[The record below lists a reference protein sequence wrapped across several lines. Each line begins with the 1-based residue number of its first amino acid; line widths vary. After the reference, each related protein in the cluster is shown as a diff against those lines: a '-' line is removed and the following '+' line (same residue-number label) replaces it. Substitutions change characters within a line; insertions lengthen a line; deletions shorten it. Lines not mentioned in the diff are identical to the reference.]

1 MEIKLNKTLA
11 FNQHPEEVKNKL
23 KTRNN
28 NIISKLA
35 GTSLGSREN
44 ILRTSA
50 LALVYNA
57 AEYCTPVWEINVY
70 TRKMNIEINNTMRMI
85 SGCVK
90 STKVKWL
97 LDLSNIVPPKTGRHA
112 ATVKLLQLI
121 QNSTNLTVLAT

>member
-57 AEYCTPVWEINVY
+57 AEYCTSVWEINVY
-70 TRKMNIEINNTMRMI
+70 TRKMNIEINNMVRMI

-97 LDLSNIVPPKTGRHA
+97 PDLSNIVPPKTGRYA